1 MLLLQT
7 GSIAKETF
15 TRIKLETDVGL
26 APLIDVFANP
36 AMKRITTRERLW
48 MALQFSEVKRVYL
61 NACEVRRCCLKPS
74 NDNSSVE
81 TDDFFPQA
89 RRADWK
95 KLWQL
100 QQRR

>member
-1 MLLLQT
+1 M
-7 GSIAKETF
+7 
-15 TRIKLETDVGL
+15 
-26 APLIDVFANP
+26 
-36 AMKRITTRERLW
+36 
-48 MALQFSEVKRVYL
+48 QFSEVKRVYL

-95 KLWQL
+95 KLMATAATSIIRLIRSVYPLGAVDL
-100 QQRR
+100 QYCRDGMRGQSEIREDVKEQGKN